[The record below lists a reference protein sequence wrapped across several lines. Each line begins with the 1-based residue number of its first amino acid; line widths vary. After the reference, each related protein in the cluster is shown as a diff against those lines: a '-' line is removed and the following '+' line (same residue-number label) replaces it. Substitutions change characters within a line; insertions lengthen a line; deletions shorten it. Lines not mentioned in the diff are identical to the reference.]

1 MAPQHGGAGA
11 DARHG
16 VPQVLCRGRRRRVHA
31 GHAPHAARVRL
42 RTPCRP
48 AEAEEVLRRREARH
62 RRQRVARTS
71 LHVPSSPRTQ
81 APHTLK
87 QSSISSI
94 TPSLAQQTIIHIICT
109 YIHTVDKS
117 SPTATTLHRR
127 PRSSSSTAS
136 SSCTPSSSSTP
147 TKSCMH
153 SSRRVVPR
161 TRLSHR
167 LCSPLTRNLCHRR
180 CCAFLACKLL
190 LTECDVYQKQRHR
203 SVTSCCP
210 ISLLLLSFHSI
221 PVLSCPFSLS
231 SSSFLLFS
239 TLLLLLLLLLLSFEH
254 GFIFSVIHCY
264 HAQVVQKLHK
274 QAQATAKHSRSTT
287 TTTTNKTTITANDRT
302 CRNTSRTVG
311 IAAKRLAQAML
322 RLCRRHGA
330 QGVRARRHRGV
341 RVLAQRQPAALCAEG
356 ALRAPRGITPFHRHS
371 LILSS
376 FHPLFLF
383 LILILILIL
392 SHFLHLSHT
401 SSPRCFC
408 HCHTHCCH
416 AITEC
421 GL

>member
-1 MAPQHGGAGA
+1 MYAQLAPCGAT
-11 DARHG
+11 DTP
-16 VPQVLCRGRRRRVHA
+16 V
-31 GHAPHAARVRL
+31 AP
-42 RTPCRP
+42 
-48 AEAEEVLRRREARH
+48 
-62 RRQRVARTS
+62 
-71 LHVPSSPRTQ
+71 
-81 APHTLK
+81 
-87 QSSISSI
+87 
-94 TPSLAQQTIIHIICT
+94 
-109 YIHTVDKS
+109 
-117 SPTATTLHRR
+117 
-127 PRSSSSTAS
+127 
-136 SSCTPSSSSTP
+136 
-147 TKSCMH
+147 
-153 SSRRVVPR
+153 
-161 TRLSHR
+161 
-167 LCSPLTRNLCHRR
+167 
-180 CCAFLACKLL
+180 
-190 LTECDVYQKQRHR
+190 
-203 SVTSCCP
+203 
-210 ISLLLLSFHSI
+210 
-221 PVLSCPFSLS
+221 PVLSSHTQPLPQALLCVSGVQALADGVRRLPKAEASLRHFLLSSLS
-231 SSSFLLFS
+231 AASVLSFYPWSLMSFFTFFFSFSFSSFP
-239 TLLLLLLLLLLSFEH
+239 TILLLLLLLSFEH

-274 QAQATAKHSRSTT
+274 QAQATAKHSRSTTT

-371 LILSS
+371 LILSFS
-376 FHPLFLF
+376 HP